1 MVKAFIFDF
10 DGLIVDTET
19 PWYYAFRDI
28 YEEHGVELGLELWS
42 KNVGTSFEEFHPFL
56 YLEHALQKKIDHDHI
71 KLLSEQKYEVYLGQA
86 AILPGVYELLQS
98 AREKGIQL
106 AVASSSTRDW
116 VHGYLQ
122 KLDIFDYFTVVH
134 TSEDVKRVKPDPEL
148 YLLAL
153 ESLGIEASEA
163 IVFEDSPNG
172 LKAANGAGIRCI
184 IVPNEVTRGL
194 EFAMHELRL
203 SSLAEIDME
212 AL

>member
-56 YLEHALQKKIDHDHI
+56 YLEQALQKKIDHDHI

-106 AVASSSTRDW
+106 AVASR
-116 VHGYLQ
+116 L
-122 KLDIFDYFTVVH
+122 H
-134 TSEDVKRVKPDPEL
+134 TG
-148 YLLAL
+148 
-153 ESLGIEASEA
+153 LGAW
-163 IVFEDSPNG
+163 
-172 LKAANGAGIRCI
+172 L
-184 IVPNEVTRGL
+184 
-194 EFAMHELRL
+194 
-203 SSLAEIDME
+203 LAEIRHF
-212 AL
+212 